1 MTPEVEDKVYQI
13 TPSNPNSIKITYTI
27 VKVKGI
33 TERIAR
39 IDEWY
44 RWGRGYVSTK
54 DGINVND
61 SYIRCDLDLGGEL
74 DDCIAVSYNF
84 DGDAWTDKDR
94 HRIQKDYARGGVEK
108 IQSNDPDWH
117 IKESAFYINAPFQ
130 VALIPKPM
138 YNHVIRSHVREPK
151 KSSKQEKL

>member
-1 MTPEVEDKVYQI
+1 MTAEVEDKVYQI
-13 TPSNPNSIKITYTI
+13 TPRNANSIKVAYVM
-27 VKVKGI
+27 VKIKDG
-33 TERIAR
+33 TEHTAR

-44 RWGRGYVSTK
+44 RWGRGCLPATEK
-54 DGINVND
+54 LNVND
-61 SYIRCDLDLGGEL
+61 SYIKCDLDLGGEL

-84 DGDAWTDKDR
+84 DGDTWTDKDR
-94 HRIQKDYARGGVEK
+94 HRVQKDYARGGAEK
-108 IQSNDPDWH
+108 MQSNDPDWH

-151 KSSKQEKL
+151 KSSKQEKS

>member
-44 RWGRGYVSTK
+44 RWGRGHASTE

-61 SYIRCDLDLGGEL
+61 SYIQCDLDLGGEL

-130 VALIPKPM
+130 VALISRPM
-138 YNHVIRSHVREPK
+138 YNHVIRSHVRAPK
-151 KSSKQEKL
+151 KSSNQEKL